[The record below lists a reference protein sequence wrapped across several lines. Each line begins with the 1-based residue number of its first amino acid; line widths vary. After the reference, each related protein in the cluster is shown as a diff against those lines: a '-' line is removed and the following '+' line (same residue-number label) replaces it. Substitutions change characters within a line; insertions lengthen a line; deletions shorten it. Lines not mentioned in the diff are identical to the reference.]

1 MVSDNYG
8 LKRSDLW
15 KTFVMASNDGLLSGF
30 REKRWSGAEK
40 WRGWLDQD
48 ALSDLSLE
56 HSLILFRASGSRG
69 IKAFNDNKVD
79 DIRES
84 LDFLLYDP
92 VSLEGRFAECVA
104 RDGAYHC
111 DGFNK
116 ELVTYLLCLKEP
128 SLFGMWQPYVAR
140 ALRMFGNCPVNF
152 GKGHMGLA
160 YLDLLDALTEVRHV
174 TGLSDFISV
183 DEYCYA
189 ITRQVRSI
197 HNN

>member
-40 WRGWLDQD
+40 WRGWLDQNT
-48 ALSDLSLE
+48 LPYLSLE
-56 HSLILFRASGSRG
+56 HSVVMFRASGSKG
-69 IKAFNDNKVD
+69 IKAFGANKID
-79 DIRES
+79 EIRES

-104 RDGAYHC
+104 LDGAYHC
-111 DGFNK
+111 GGFDK
-116 ELVTYLLCLKEP
+116 EFVTFLLCLREP
-128 SLFGMWQPYVAR
+128 SLFGIWQPYVVK
-140 ALRMFGNCPVNF
+140 ALKIFGNCPLNF
-152 GKGHMGLA
+152 GKGHVGLA
-160 YLDLLDALTEVRHV
+160 YLDLLDALMEIRRV
-174 TGLSDFISV
+174 TGLPDFISV

-189 ITRQVRSI
+189 ITR
-197 HNN
+197 